1 MRSALGRFVAT
12 VGLVVLAALVSSADP
27 AGARHAPAKMES
39 TKAAHAAGTGFRF
52 DGGTTSQR
60 SQVRAALRASSFDWS
75 VVPAVVTV
83 HIVRGL
89 DSSEAAP
96 GEIWLDADLLD
107 SGTFAWGVV
116 QHEYAHQVD
125 FFALDDRARALFLRE
140 LGGVDWWSGAGVV
153 RHSDAASE
161 RFASTLAWAYWP
173 SRLNAMSP
181 ANAGIE
187 SGSIAAPRFR
197 SLLAGVLAQRV
208 NG

>member
-1 MRSALGRFVAT
+1 MGSALGRLAAT
-12 VGLVVLAALVSSADP
+12 VGLLVVTALVSSADP
-27 AGARHAPAKMES
+27 AGAGHPPAGMES
-39 TKAAHAAGTGFRF
+39 ARAEHAAGARFRF
-52 DGGTTSQR
+52 DAGTASQR
-60 SQVRAALRASSFDWS
+60 SQVRAALRASAFDWS
-75 VVPAVVTV
+75 VVPALVTV

-96 GEIWLDADLLD
+96 GEIWLDADLLE
-107 SGTFAWGVV
+107 SGAFAWGVV

-187 SGSIAAPRFR
+187 SGSIPAPRFR

>member
-75 VVPAVVTV
+75 VVPALVTV

-125 FFALDDRARALFLRE
+125 FFALDDAARALFLRE
-140 LGGVDWWSGAGVV
+140 LGASAG
-153 RHSDAASE
+153 
-161 RFASTLAWAYWP
+161 
-173 SRLNAMSP
+173 
-181 ANAGIE
+181 G
-187 SGSIAAPRFR
+187 AAPELSGIPTPRPNDFHPR
-197 SLLAGVLAQRV
+197 SPGRTGRLR
-208 NG
+208 